1 MAIKT
6 KYVEPKA
13 YMSKEMQR
21 AFNSAPKKAEK
32 TAKPVKKT
40 PVKKKGK

>member
-13 YMSKEMQR
+13 YMSKEMER
-21 AFNSAPKKAEK
+21 AFNAAVKKSKETKQPKK
-32 TAKPVKKT
+32 TAA
-40 PVKKKGK
+40 KKKGK

>member
-6 KYVEPKA
+6 KYVEPNA

-21 AFNSAPKKAEK
+21 AFNSAPKK
-32 TAKPVKKT
+32 TVKQPKKAT
-40 PVKKKGK
+40 KKGK

>member
-21 AFNSAPKKAEK
+21 AFNSAPKKP
-32 TAKPVKKT
+32 AKQPKKAG
-40 PVKKKGK
+40 KKGK

>member
-1 MAIKT
+1 MVKT

-21 AFNSAPKKAEK
+21 AFNSAPKK
-32 TAKPVKKT
+32 PVKQPKKAT
-40 PVKKKGK
+40 KKGK